1 MVNRRHVLAIT
12 PSAGPSPRFATKAGQ
27 HHPMDTGLTARRYSR
42 WIITPIAIVSAIVQ
56 SSAQTV
62 PQAATGIQAEEIVV
76 TAQRSG
82 IPVWRVAGAHG
93 TVVLVGSIGKVSPG
107 TRWEPSALDA
117 ALTQADR
124 IVFPEAMDIS
134 FGLFSVIGLIG
145 KWRAQAT
152 LPKGQTLQMLTTPE
166 QWARLVALRD
176 QGILKPGFER
186 THPYHLAMS
195 LARST
200 RDKRK
205 LVSGADAYVR
215 RYLGRNKGKE
225 ISLVKMNLKDVTA
238 EFFISAPRVHVPCLM
253 AQVTL
258 VEAGA
263 AGIRS
268 RAAARDRRSA
278 AWATRRVPEALAAR
292 GDQAWRSCWPAGSRM
307 EQERDATLLPTIR
320 NLTSSSQPSLAV
332 VSLDKLAGSG
342 GILDRLVAAGLDVQ
356 GPLWK

>member
-1 MVNRRHVLAIT
+1 MH
-12 PSAGPSPRFATKAGQ
+12 
-27 HHPMDTGLTARRYSR
+27 TGLTATKYMR
-42 WIITPIAIVSAIVQ
+42 WIITSIAIVNAVGQSA
-56 SSAQTV
+56 AQAT
-62 PQAATGIQAEEIVV
+62 TGIQAEEIVV

-82 IPVWRVAGAHG
+82 IPVWRVAGSHG
-93 TVVLVGSIGKVSPG
+93 TVVLVSSIGKVSPG
-107 TRWEPSALDA
+107 TRWEPAALDA

-124 IVFPEAMDIS
+124 IVFPEAIDIS

-166 QWARLVALRD
+166 QWARLIALRD

-200 RDKRK
+200 RDKGKRA
-205 LVSGADAYVR
+205 SGADAYVR
-215 RYLGRNKGKE
+215 RYLSKNKGKE
-225 ISLVKMNLKDVTA
+225 VPLAKGRLKDVTA
-238 EFFISAPRVHVPCLM
+238 AFFVSAPREHVPCLM

-258 VEAGA
+258 VEAGP
-263 AGIRS
+263 AGIRG
-268 RAAARDRRSA
+268 RAEARDRRSA
-278 AWATRRVPEALAAR
+278 AWAARRVPEAVAAR
-292 GDQAWRSCWPAGSRM
+292 TDEAWRSCWPADSRM

-320 NLTSSSQPSLAV
+320 NLANSSQPSLAV
-332 VSLDKLAGSG
+332 VSLDKLAAPG
-342 GILDRLVAAGLDVQ
+342 GILDRLVAAGLDVR